1 MTTHSGYQRVCAWS
15 GAVCVVLFFAAFV
28 VAGWIPPMAP
38 SLSAEQVAVFYQ
50 QHTTGIRVGGVLMFL
65 SGGFYA
71 VYTAVIS
78 AQMTRIRNVSRT
90 AVCAQL
96 GGGAFACLTFM
107 VPAMLFLVT
116 AYRPERL
123 PSDTQLL
130 NDMSWILLV
139 MAWPP
144 FAAQQLSFVYAIL
157 ADRSARPVFP
167 RWLGYLNIWVVLGFV
182 PASILAFFHNGPFA
196 WNGLVCFWIP
206 ATVFCIQFAANVTMV
221 LRAIRNEK
229 LENDDSQP
237 LGMDLMVPESVG
249 PTARRAGSSRDDRR

>member
-15 GAVCVVLFFAAFV
+15 EAVCVVLFFAAFV

-38 SLSAEQVAVFYQ
+38 SLSAEQVAAFYQ
-50 QHTTGIRVGGVLMFL
+50 QHTMGIRIGGVLMFL

-90 AVCAQL
+90 AVFAQL
-96 GGGAFACLTFM
+96 CGGAFACLTFM

-157 ADRSARPVFP
+157 ADRSAQPVFP

-182 PASILAFFHNGPFA
+182 PASILAFFQRPVRVERVDVLLDTRHSVLHSVRRQRQHG
-196 WNGLVCFWIP
+196 
-206 ATVFCIQFAANVTMV
+206 AASDQKRRSTMTHR
-221 LRAIRNEK
+221 L
-229 LENDDSQP
+229 S
-237 LGMDLMVPESVG
+237 
-249 PTARRAGSSRDDRR
+249 ART